1 MGKIPISIKMDKYL
15 EQLLFDSDR
24 AIHKN
29 HQMSE
34 FFNNTSMA
42 RLLDIF
48 LSNPNLKINIDDAL
62 NKTSLSQKSKW
73 VNFPKLVK
81 LGIITE
87 ERYKHHKFYQ
97 LNSDN
102 EQVKQISQFRDIL
115 THNNASTDQ
124 QQPDKKQNRR
134 IDTKLQQKRRT
145 RQPKKVSRKV

>member
-1 MGKIPISIKMDKYL
+1 MDKYL
-15 EQLLFDSDR
+15 EQLLFDSDK

-48 LSNPNLKINIDDAL
+48 LNNPNLKINIEDAL

-115 THNNASTDQ
+115 THASTDQ
-124 QQPDKKQNRR
+124 QQPSKKTTNRR
-134 IDTKLQQKRRT
+134 VNTKLQPKRRT
-145 RQPKKVSRKV
+145 GQPKKVSRKV